1 MIRDV
6 SLKCVINYLRQILYG
21 LQPTVNNLTQGVNN
35 QIGNLLTQM
44 NTLSDKFKSLDTPL
58 GGSIPVSFN
67 VLLAVFPLALSI
79 VFCYLAMTLRDTIR
93 LRRVLETGTNQNA
106 KDFVSESPLWI
117 DPKPPKNSIN
127 DYKLHTLA
135 AWIVLAVP
143 ALLFV
148 GSLIIISSIWFW
160 MPITAD
166 KFPPFAAAS
175 EFNELIYRI
184 LYVLSGILFGFS
196 YAMIIK
202 K

>member
-1 MIRDV
+1 MQKTLNASIN
-6 SLKCVINYLRQILYG
+6 LNNTVIKRIQDAISRQIELTDLSSGFLDINKVGHVKAILQNLTSVKSAQILYG
-21 LQPTVNNLTQGVNN
+21 LQPTVNNLTQGVNS

-117 DPKPPKNSIN
+117 DPKPPKE
-127 DYKLHTLA
+127 YK
-135 AWIVLAVP
+135 
-143 ALLFV
+143 
-148 GSLIIISSIWFW
+148 
-160 MPITAD
+160 
-166 KFPPFAAAS
+166 
-175 EFNELIYRI
+175 
-184 LYVLSGILFGFS
+184 
-196 YAMIIK
+196 
-202 K
+202 